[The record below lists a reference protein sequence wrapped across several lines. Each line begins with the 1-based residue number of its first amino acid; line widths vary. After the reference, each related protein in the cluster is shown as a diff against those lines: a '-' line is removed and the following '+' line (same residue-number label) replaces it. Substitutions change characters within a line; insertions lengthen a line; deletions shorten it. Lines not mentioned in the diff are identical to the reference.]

1 MQIGDRVEVH
11 TKFNDSWT
19 AGFEIA
25 EIIPEGYRV
34 RRVSD
39 GTWLPDST
47 SAADLRSADAS
58 ASRPPRHR
66 AGHRPL

>member
-25 EIIPEGYRV
+25 QITPEGYRV

-39 GTWLPDST
+39 GTSLPGST
-47 SAADLRSADAS
+47 SAADLRPADA
-58 ASRPPRHR
+58 
-66 AGHRPL
+66 

>member
-11 TKFNDSWT
+11 TRYNDSWT

-39 GTWLPDST
+39 GTLLPGTT
-47 SAADLRSADAS
+47 SAADLRSADA
-58 ASRPPRHR
+58 
-66 AGHRPL
+66 